1 MKEKWGPG
9 KIAAVVFGSIG
20 AGMFLLTVFYLSVF
34 HLTKEILVMK
44 MEDARSKN
52 NYRQEQDLDEGVAK
66 DTEDAESRREN
77 DAGKEPENQPR
88 AEEKNTGGQYKD
100 ENPGNSEY
108 YEFHDEIRN
117 DLPYQVKFETY
128 NEQMGGK
135 ENVTLH
141 MTYPVVSGENVENL
155 SGINNSIQ
163 KEFEEVKEYTESVAD
178 WITEEETYYFET
190 ESYVTYMDEN
200 ILSIAYVEYGYLDD
214 EYYESYVISV
224 NIDMES
230 GLALTNSQMLE
241 INDEFSIDFRNRCE
255 KQNGEIEALSMYS
268 DQDITEMLT
277 SDASL
282 IIFYTP
288 MGMEVG
294 FNYYFGWVTVTY
306 QDYQEYESLF

>member
-1 MKEKWGPG
+1 
-9 KIAAVVFGSIG
+9 
-20 AGMFLLTVFYLSVF
+20 
-34 HLTKEILVMK
+34 
-44 MEDARSKN
+44 
-52 NYRQEQDLDEGVAK
+52 
-66 DTEDAESRREN
+66 
-77 DAGKEPENQPR
+77 
-88 AEEKNTGGQYKD
+88 
-100 ENPGNSEY
+100 
-108 YEFHDEIRN
+108 
-117 DLPYQVKFETY
+117 
-128 NEQMGGK
+128 
-135 ENVTLH
+135 
-141 MTYPVVSGENVENL
+141 
-155 SGINNSIQ
+155 
-163 KEFEEVKEYTESVAD
+163 
-178 WITEEETYYFET
+178 
-190 ESYVTYMDEN
+190 MDEN

>member
-128 NEQMGGK
+128 NEQMGEK
-135 ENVTLH
+135 K
-141 MTYPVVSGENVENL
+141 MSP
-155 SGINNSIQ
+155 SI
-163 KEFEEVKEYTESVAD
+163 
-178 WITEEETYYFET
+178 
-190 ESYVTYMDEN
+190 
-200 ILSIAYVEYGYLDD
+200 
-214 EYYESYVISV
+214 
-224 NIDMES
+224 
-230 GLALTNSQMLE
+230 
-241 INDEFSIDFRNRCE
+241 
-255 KQNGEIEALSMYS
+255 
-268 DQDITEMLT
+268 
-277 SDASL
+277 
-282 IIFYTP
+282 
-288 MGMEVG
+288 
-294 FNYYFGWVTVTY
+294 
-306 QDYQEYESLF
+306 

>member
-1 MKEKWGPG
+1 MNKKWGPG
-9 KIAAVVFGSIG
+9 KIAAVVLGSIG
-20 AGMFLLTVFYLSVF
+20 TGIFLLTVFYISVF
-34 HLTKEILVMK
+34 QLTKELLVLK
-44 MEDARSKN
+44 TDGARSEN
-52 NYRQEQDLDEGVAK
+52 NYRQEQDRDEGIAK
-66 DTEDAESRREN
+66 DAEDAGGKN
-77 DAGKEPENQPR
+77 DAEKEPEGR
-88 AEEKNTGGQYKD
+88 SGEEEESPGPGLYKD

-117 DLPYQVKFETY
+117 DLPYRVEFETF
-128 NEQMGGK
+128 NGQMGGK
-135 ENVTLH
+135 ENVTLK
-141 MTYPVVSGENVENL
+141 MTYPVVTGENVENL

-163 KEFEEVKEYTESVAD
+163 KEFEEVKEYTGSVAE
-178 WITEEETYYFET
+178 WISEEETYYFET

-200 ILSIAYVEYGYLDD
+200 ILSIAYVEYGYLND

-255 KQNGEIEALSMYS
+255 VQNGEIEALSMYS

-306 QDYQEYESLF
+306 QDYQKYQRLF

>member
-241 INDEFSIDFRNRCE
+241 INDEFSIDFRNRSE
-255 KQNGEIEALSMYS
+255 ERR
-268 DQDITEMLT
+268 
-277 SDASL
+277 
-282 IIFYTP
+282 
-288 MGMEVG
+288 VG
-294 FNYYFGWVTVTY
+294 K
-306 QDYQEYESLF
+306 ECRL

>member
-20 AGMFLLTVFYLSVF
+20 AGMFLLTVFYISVF
-34 HLTKEILVMK
+34 QLTKEILVMK
-44 MEDARSKN
+44 MDDVRSKN
-52 NYRQEQDLDEGVAK
+52 NYRQEQDRDQGLAK
-66 DTEDAESRREN
+66 DTEDAETERER
-77 DAGKEPENQPR
+77 DTEKEPENQPR
-88 AEEKNTGGQYKD
+88 EEEEKPGSQYKD
-100 ENPGNSEY
+100 ANPVNAEY
-108 YEFHDEIRN
+108 YEFHDEIRS
-117 DLPYQVKFETY
+117 DLPYQVQFETY
-128 NEQMGGK
+128 NERMGGK
-135 ENVTLH
+135 GNVTLN
-141 MTYPVVSGENVENL
+141 MTYPVISGEDVENL
-155 SGINNSIQ
+155 PGINNSIQ

-190 ESYVTYMDEN
+190 ESYVTYMDED
-200 ILSIAYVEYGYLDD
+200 ILSVAYVEYGYLDD

-241 INDEFSIDFRNRCE
+241 INDEFSIDFRDRCE
-255 KQNGEIEALSMYS
+255 RQNGEIEALSMYS

-277 SDASL
+277 SDDSL

-306 QDYQEYESLF
+306 KDYQEYQSLF

>member
-52 NYRQEQDLDEGVAK
+52 NYRQEQDLDEGTAK

-77 DAGKEPENQPR
+77 DAEKEPESQPR
-88 AEEKNTGGQYKD
+88 AEEKNAGGQYKD

-128 NEQMGGK
+128 NEQMGEK

-200 ILSIAYVEYGYLDD
+200 ILSIASVEYGYLDD

-288 MGMEVG
+288 IGMEVG